1 MFKIWK
7 VQISNIIINAGYD
20 LEHFKKSCGVPLDGN
35 IPPLPKK
42 LNVLDEKTECE
53 AMELPDTVDARQKW
67 PNCKSIRSIGEI
79 GDQGSCRSYWEFEAV
94 EAMTD
99 RICIKSGD
107 KRTPHLSA
115 KDLLS
120 CCRECGFGCIEG
132 YLESA
137 WNYWV
142 QSGIVTGR
150 QYNSKQDCQPYLIPS
165 WEHHVKGHLKPCGD
179 IKPTPRCKRKCEVGY
194 NVTYSKDKWYGSKA
208 YRVSFNVRMIM
219 TEIRKN
225 GPVD

>member
-7 VQISNIIINAGYD
+7 VQISSIVINAGYD
-20 LEHFKKSCGVPLDGN
+20 FEHFKKSCGVPLDGN

-42 LNVLDEKTECE
+42 QNLLDEKTEYE
-53 AMELPDTVDARQKW
+53 TMELPDTFDARQKW
-67 PNCKSIRSIGEI
+67 PNCKSIGEI

-132 YLESA
+132 Y
-137 WNYWV
+137 
-142 QSGIVTGR
+142 Q
-150 QYNSKQDCQPYLIPS
+150 KLIR
-165 WEHHVKGHLKPCGD
+165 
-179 IKPTPRCKRKCEVGY
+179 T
-194 NVTYSKDKWYGSKA
+194 
-208 YRVSFNVRMIM
+208 
-219 TEIRKN
+219 
-225 GPVD
+225 